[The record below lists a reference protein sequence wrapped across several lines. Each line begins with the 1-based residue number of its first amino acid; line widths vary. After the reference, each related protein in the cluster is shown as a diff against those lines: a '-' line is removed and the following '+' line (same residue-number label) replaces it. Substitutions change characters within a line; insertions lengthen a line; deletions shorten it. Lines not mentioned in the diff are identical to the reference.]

1 MLRKSLLISLALL
14 MMIGAFV
21 LDSSAQSNSKI
32 IKFQSGKNSVMEKFT
47 LNAEDGIAYMVKLK
61 EFNLIKFQVTGSYT
75 NGADAQGLDIKL
87 RKANNWDE
95 NLAEAQ
101 PGEEVEYQAQ
111 KGDGDYEI
119 IVMNPGTRKA
129 NITLNLTLNGE
140 SKDSDACAGC
150 DNPNDA
156 AAERIKLAKG
166 QSDVDLDIQI
176 EGRKTKKYVAYVA
189 KGYMTCI
196 VPATN
201 LGTGVTIKVNGKVL
215 NPNNSTCTAH
225 STAAGDQMIEFIN
238 NGNREKGFS
247 VTVGFHQH

>member
-1 MLRKSLLISLALL
+1 MKKIMMKSFVVL
-14 MMIGAFV
+14 MMVTSFALV
-21 LDSSAQSNSKI
+21 SLAQSNSKI
-32 IKFQSGKNSVMEKFT
+32 IKFPNGKNSVVEKIT
-47 LNAEDGIAYMVKLK
+47 LNAEDGVAYMVKLK

-75 NGADAQGLDIKL
+75 NGADAQGLEIKV
-87 RKANNWDE
+87 RKADNWDAT
-95 NLAEAQ
+95 LAEAT

-119 IVMNPGTRKA
+119 VVMNPGTRKA
-129 NITLNLTLNGE
+129 NITLKLTLNGE
-140 SKDSDACAGC
+140 SADSDVCEGC

-156 AAERIKLAKG
+156 EGERIKLAKG
-166 QSDVDLDIQI
+166 KSDVDLDIQL
-176 EGRKTKKYVAYVA
+176 EGRATKKYVAFVG

-225 STAAGDQMIEFIN
+225 STAAGDQFIEFIN
-238 NGNREKGFS
+238 NGNKEKGFS
-247 VTVGFHQH
+247 VSVGFHQH

>member
-1 MLRKSLLISLALL
+1 MKKMMMKSLAVL
-14 MMIGAFV
+14 MMVGAFALV
-21 LDSSAQSNSKI
+21 SLAQSNSKI
-32 IKFQSGKNSVMEKFT
+32 VKFANGKNSVVEKIT

-61 EFNLIKFQVTGSYT
+61 QFNLVKFTVSGSYT

-87 RKANNWDE
+87 RKADNWDDT
-95 NLAEAQ
+95 LAEAQ

-111 KGDGDYEI
+111 KGDGNYEI
-119 IVMNPGTRKA
+119 VVMNPGKRKA

-140 SKDSDACAGC
+140 SKESDVCAGC

-156 AAERIKLAKG
+156 GAERIKLAKG
-166 QSDVDLDIQI
+166 QSDVDLDLQI
-176 EGRKTKKYVAYVA
+176 EGRETKKYVAYVG

-201 LGTGVTIKVNGKVL
+201 LGTGVTIKVNGKIL

-225 STAAGDQMIEFIN
+225 SVTAGDQTIEFIN
-238 NGNREKGFS
+238 NGNKEKGFS
-247 VTVGFHQH
+247 VSVGFHQH